1 MARAVEHIAL
11 NAMSPGS
18 TQHLTVFRYGT
29 IGARPKA
36 YLQAAMHADEPPGIL
51 VLHHLCRLLDAADR
65 QGGIRG
71 EIVVVPTAN
80 PIGLDQVINT
90 TRAGR
95 HEFRS
100 GINFNRG
107 FPDLGPELVDRTSG
121 RLTQDPARNI
131 AIIRAELQEL
141 QAARK
146 PLTALARLQLELQK
160 LAIDADL
167 VIDLHCDDEAEAY
180 LMAREAQWP
189 EARQLAADVGVRWLL
204 ESGASTPA
212 ELCFDESCIHPWAEL
227 RQALGAAVPVPLG
240 CLAVCFEMRGINAVD
255 DAVNARDAAGL
266 LRYLV
271 RRGLVAG
278 DAGVAA
284 AESVETAPA
293 YEYIDAPKAGLVVY
307 AVPLGSRVKAGDLV
321 AELVDP
327 LAEDQARGRL
337 PLRASVAGAVI
348 SRCLARLV
356 APGDFVAM
364 IVGQDW
370 PKAPSDGART
380 LS

>member
-18 TQHLTVFRYGT
+18 ARHLTVFRYGT
-29 IGARPKA
+29 AGARPKA
-36 YLQAAMHADEPPGIL
+36 YLHAAMHADEPPGIL

-65 QGGIRG
+65 RGEIRG
-71 EIVVVPTAN
+71 EIIVVPTAN

-107 FPDLGPELVDRTSG
+107 FPNLGPGLVERVNG
-121 RLTQDPARNI
+121 RLTPDPAQNV
-131 AIIRAELQEL
+131 AIVRAELRDL
-141 QAARK
+141 QAGLR

-167 VIDLHCDDEAEAY
+167 VIDLHCDDKAEAY

-189 EARQLAADVGVRWLL
+189 EARQLAADVGVKWLL

-227 RQALGAAVPVPLG
+227 RAALGPAAPVPLG

-266 LRYLV
+266 LRYLM
-271 RRGLVAG
+271 RLGLVAG
-278 DAGVAA
+278 DAGAVS
-284 AESVETAPA
+284 AESVATAPA
-293 YEYIDAPKAGLVVY
+293 YEYIDAPRAGLVVY
-307 AVPLGSRVKAGDLV
+307 AVPLGATVKAGDLV

-327 LAEDQARGRL
+327 VAEDQERGRL
-337 PLRASVAGAVI
+337 PLRAGVSGAVI

-364 IVGQDW
+364 IVGQEW
-370 PKAPSDGART
+370 PKAPPGGTVT
-380 LS
+380 LA